1 MNFWKG
7 LVLDFR
13 TLLGALIPNSNILS
27 MLLRYEAEV
36 DFRTPRVCLES
47 AARTIEQTLERRGL
61 DPAIGSSALEQLSRL
76 VAPIDPEVYDQFEHA
91 ARQRLAN
98 DELNQWSVVALALAF
113 EDVIWAQDEVLFGT
127 GIPSWTTDTVE
138 IYNIQAVH
146 YWCNSEKGS
155 TRMDD

>member
-1 MNFWKG
+1 GTRSMNFWKG

-36 DFRTPRVCLES
+36 DFRTPRVCLQL

-76 VAPIDPEVYDQFEHA
+76 VAPIDPEVCTTSSSTPLDRGWQTTSLISG
-91 ARQRLAN
+91 R
-98 DELNQWSVVALALAF
+98 WS
-113 EDVIWAQDEVLFGT
+113 
-127 GIPSWTTDTVE
+127 PSPWL
-138 IYNIQAVH
+138 
-146 YWCNSEKGS
+146 S
-155 TRMDD
+155 RM